1 MPNHVMTLLD
11 IPASALPALIA
22 RGQEMKT
29 QRSVSRILKDKT
41 LALVFEKSSTRT
53 RVSFEVAINE
63 LGGSALFMTPSESQ
77 LGRNEPLKDAVRC
90 LSRYTQ
96 GMIVRTFAQANLKEI
111 CQYSGIPVINALTDS
126 FHPCQV
132 LSDLMTIS
140 ELTPDFSQLT
150 VSWIGD
156 GNNMAHSWINAA
168 SLLPFQLRIAVPSGF
183 EPEDKIVQA
192 ARQRGADILVDHD
205 PEAAVRDADYINT
218 DAWYSMGQ
226 EEEESERAQ
235 AFAGFQVNARLLEQA
250 PARARVMHCL
260 PAHRG
265 QEISEEVL
273 ESKRSLVWDQAE
285 NRLHMQKALLEWVY
299 S

>member
-1 MPNHVMTLLD
+1 MPHHVLTLLD

-63 LGGSALFMTPSESQ
+63 LGGNPLFMTPSESQ

-90 LSRYTQ
+90 LSRYTH
-96 GMIVRTFAQANLKEI
+96 GMIVRTFAQADLKEI
-111 CQYSGIPVINALTDS
+111 CRYSTIPVINALTDS

-140 ELTPDFSQLT
+140 ERTPDFSRLT

-168 SLLPFQLRIAVPSGF
+168 SLLPFQLRIAAPPGF
-183 EPEDKIVQA
+183 EPVEKIVQA
-192 ARQRGADILVDHD
+192 ARQRGADILVGHD

-218 DAWYSMGQ
+218 DVWCSMGQ
-226 EEEESERAQ
+226 EEEEDERAQ
-235 AFAGFQVNARLLEQA
+235 AFAGFQVNARLLDQA
-250 PARARVMHCL
+250 PSRARVMHCL

-273 ESKRSLVWDQAE
+273 ESERSLVWDQAE